1 MLSLRTAVAADFN
14 GILALNEESVAALS
28 PLDLERLSRLHA
40 RAARHC
46 VVVDDAAV
54 VAFVLALRES
64 ADYDSPNFQWFVAR
78 YERFLY
84 VDRIVV
90 SRNARGRGA
99 GTLLYRDLFEFAAAS
114 SVDLITCEYDLD
126 PPNLR
131 SQRFH
136 AKFGFAE
143 VGRQRVAGGRKQVS
157 LQTAR
162 VPLRCFPDEP
172 ISE

>member
-1 MLSLRTAVAADFN
+1 MLKLRTAVAADFN
-14 GILALNEESVAALS
+14 AILALNEESVAALS
-28 PLDLERLSRLHA
+28 PLTLERLSRLHA
-40 RAARHC
+40 QAARHC

-78 YERFLY
+78 YDGFLY

-90 SRNARGRGA
+90 SANARGRGA
-99 GTLLYRDLFEFAAAS
+99 GTLLYRDLFEFAAVS

-131 SQRFH
+131 SRKFH
-136 AKFGFAE
+136 AKFGFSE
-143 VGRQRVAGGRKQVS
+143 VGRQRVTGGRKQVS
-157 LQTAR
+157 LQAVR
-162 VPLRCFPDEP
+162 VPVNAGRGGSVPK
-172 ISE
+172 

>member
-1 MLSLRTAVAADFN
+1 MLKLRTAVAEDFDA
-14 GILALNEESVAALS
+14 ILALNEEAVAALS
-28 PLDLERLSRLHA
+28 PLAIEVLSALHSQA
-40 RAARHC
+40 VLHR
-46 VVVDDAAV
+46 VVEEDGAV
-54 VAFVLALRES
+54 VAFLLGLRES

-114 SVDLITCEYDLD
+114 RVDLITCEYDLD
-126 PPNLR
+126 PPNPR

-136 AKFGFAE
+136 LRFGFAE
-143 VGRQRVAGGRKQVS
+143 VGRQRLTGRGKQVS
-157 LQTAR
+157 LQAAR
-162 VPLRCFPDEP
+162 VPRHDPPGELLPE
-172 ISE
+172 

>member
-1 MLSLRTAVAADFN
+1 VLSLRTAVAADFN
-14 GILALNEESVAALS
+14 AILALNEESVAALS